1 MKKSR
6 VLATSM
12 LFLGLVSSL
21 ASCQTSNPSKTST
34 LSGST
39 ETSTSGDTITIPFW
53 ETNGADL
60 LTAFKTAA
68 TQFAALVKE
77 HDGVNVN
84 VVPSYQGSYDDVE
97 GNIIKG
103 FATGDVPT
111 LAVAYPD
118 AVANFLAADIKDRG
132 YVVNLSDFIDDPAI
146 GFGKESWFGDGA
158 VSDIIPAFYEEGT
171 KYSKTGVYS
180 LPFMKS
186 SEVMFYNY
194 GKVAAY
200 GKNYTPKGASSPL
213 STAASIKA
221 FLADMS
227 WDQLIDFSTYIK
239 SQDTTNSLVAPIFY
253 DSDSNLFIS
262 QSYQQD
268 IPYLSIASDGKC
280 SVDFNNDSAKTMV
293 TKLKAAHDAGLIET
307 KGTKNV
313 YGSSLF
319 LAQQVLFSI
328 GSSGGTDYQ
337 DPGDAFVA
345 NAVKVPYANNKPA
358 YVSQGPTLCV
368 LRNTG
373 LSDEENAKRVK
384 YAWKF
389 IKYLTSTELNTR
401 LCVNNS
407 AGYTPVRKSS
417 YTTDAYQTFLSETE
431 DQLSGK
437 AASVVVNQLS
447 DKYFTTPAV
456 KGSSKA
462 RDEVG
467 GIITQVFLGKKS
479 VDDAFASAYQQT
491 TLNT

>member
-1 MKKSR
+1 MKKSHI
-6 VLATSM
+6 LASSI

-21 ASCQTSNPSKTST
+21 LSCQGGGSSTTSS
-34 LSGST
+34 SGDSA
-39 ETSTSGDTITIPFW
+39 SSVSDDTITIPFW

-60 LTAFKTAA
+60 LAAFKTAA
-68 TQFAALVKE
+68 THFAALVQE
-77 HDGVNVN
+77 HDGVKVN
-84 VVPSYQGSYDDVE
+84 VVPSYQGNYDDLE
-97 GNIIKG
+97 TKITKG

-118 AVANFLAADIKDRG
+118 AVADFLAADVQNRG
-132 YVVNLSDFIDDPAI
+132 YVVNLADYIDDPSI
-146 GFGKESWFGDGA
+146 GFGKESWFGDGP
-158 VSDIIPAFYEEGT
+158 VDDLIPAFYQEGT
-171 KYSKTGVYS
+171 QYSKEGVYS

-194 GKVAAY
+194 GKAAAY
-200 GKNYTPKGASSPL
+200 GKNYIPQGASTPL
-213 STAASIKA
+213 ATAASVKA
-221 FLADMS
+221 FIENMS
-227 WDQLIDFSTYIK
+227 WDQLIDFATYIK
-239 SQDTTNSLVAPIFY
+239 AQDTANSLVAPIFY
-253 DSDSNLFIS
+253 DSDSNLFIT
-262 QSYQQD
+262 QSKQKD
-268 IPYLSIASDGKC
+268 IPYLSITSEGKC
-280 SVDFNNDSAKTMV
+280 SVDFVNDSAKTMV
-293 TKLKAAHDAGLIET
+293 AELKAAHDAGLLET

-313 YGSSLF
+313 YGSNLF
-319 LAQQVLFSI
+319 ITQQIIFSI

-337 DPGDAFVA
+337 DPADAFVA
-345 NAVKVPYANNKPA
+345 NAVKVPYANGKPT

-373 LSDEENAKRVK
+373 LSDAENAKRVE

-389 IKYLTSTELNTR
+389 IKYLTSTDLNTA

-407 AGYTPVRKSS
+407 AGYTPVRKSC
-417 YTTDAYQTFLSETE
+417 YTTEGYQTFLEETA

-447 DKYFTTPAV
+447 DKYFNTPAV

-467 GIITQVFLGKKS
+467 GIITQVLLGKKS